1 VTLPPRACVEQVP
14 DTACAYCG
22 GPLSRYVVSERDG
35 FCSSVCA
42 KTAHGVSL
50 TGSAA
55 PPRGRPRAYARKAK
69 RAA

>member
-1 VTLPPRACVEQVP
+1 MSQPPRACVEKAP
-14 DTACAYCG
+14 GTACAYCG
-22 GPLSRYVVSERDG
+22 RELTRYVVSQGDE

-50 TGSAA
+50 TGS
-55 PPRGRPRAYARKAK
+55 GRPMGRPKTRPAKAK